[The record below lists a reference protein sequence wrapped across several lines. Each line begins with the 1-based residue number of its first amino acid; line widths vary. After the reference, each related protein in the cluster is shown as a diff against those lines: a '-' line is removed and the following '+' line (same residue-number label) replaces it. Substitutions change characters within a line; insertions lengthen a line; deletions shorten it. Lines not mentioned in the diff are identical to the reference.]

1 MLESAI
7 GFEHLVGE
15 TITTTPTHPFYV
27 PQKGW
32 TEAAKLRAGDI
43 LVTCNGEYVVVELV
57 QHELLE
63 TPITVYN
70 FEVEDFHT
78 YYVAANEDTEFVL
91 VHNECGPSSSVKSMQ
106 KGQEVHKKWN
116 YGQNDKTFKK
126 EVTIPGAGRAD
137 AVDFTNR
144 IVYELKP
151 NNARAIRAGW
161 RQLNKY
167 AGALEKTYGGSWIKI
182 LITYKN

>member
-27 PQKGW
+27 PKKGW

-78 YYVAANEDTEFVL
+78 YYVAANEDAAFVL
-91 VHNECGPSSSVKSMQ
+91 VHNSCKRDYQTNQTRQETIKFGSEREARSFARTKVGHNPTVSDAGKLVSRNGRWQYRAKPVDLAGKHIHLERLNPKTGEVKI
-106 KGQEVHKKWN
+106 N
-116 YGQNDKTFKK
+116 YHLTWD
-126 EVTIPGAGRAD
+126 
-137 AVDFTNR
+137 
-144 IVYELKP
+144 
-151 NNARAIRAGW
+151 
-161 RQLNKY
+161 
-167 AGALEKTYGGSWIKI
+167 
-182 LITYKN
+182 